1 MLVLQSA
8 TMQNESN
15 LGGGGGGGDAGR
27 EKQKSNISP
36 SLILGHCDGIP
47 LWFGSLFL
55 PLIYV
60 ERCERWTWHREL
72 LRVSFSLSHP
82 PIRSISLQATAHV

>member
-1 MLVLQSA
+1 MVLQSA

-15 LGGGGGGGDAGR
+15 LGGVEVEGTREGR
-27 EKQKSNISP
+27 SKKATSHP
-36 SLILGHCDGIP
+36 LILGHCDGIP

-82 PIRSISLQATAHV
+82 PIHSISLQATAHV